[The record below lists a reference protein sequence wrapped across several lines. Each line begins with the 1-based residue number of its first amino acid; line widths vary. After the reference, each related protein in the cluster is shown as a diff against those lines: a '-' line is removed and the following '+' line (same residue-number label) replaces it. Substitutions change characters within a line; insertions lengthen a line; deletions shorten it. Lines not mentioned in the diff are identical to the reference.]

1 MSCLR
6 HFNLRHFK
14 FFAAALLWALVLH
27 PGLSPACSVCY
38 GEPDSG
44 MAKGLVWGV
53 VSLLGVVVMVLGGIA
68 TFFVY
73 VARKSPTESSTESP
87 TDKIQ

>member
-1 MSCLR
+1 MSLR
-6 HFNLRHFK
+6 KFK
-14 FFAAALLWALVLH
+14 LLAAALVWALVLH

-44 MAKGLVWGV
+44 MAKGLAWGV
-53 VSLLGVVVMVLGGIA
+53 AALLGVVVTVLGGIA

-73 VARKSPTESSTESP
+73 IAKKSPTESST
-87 TDKIQ
+87 DKIQ

>member
-1 MSCLR
+1 MSLR
-6 HFNLRHFK
+6 KFK
-14 FFAAALLWALVLH
+14 LLAVALVWALVLH

-44 MAKGLVWGV
+44 QAKGLAWGV
-53 VSLLGVVVMVLGGIA
+53 AVLLGVVVTVLGGIT

-73 VARKSPTESSTESP
+73 IAKKSPTESST
-87 TDKIQ
+87 DKIQ